1 MGDWLIEQNKA
12 GMRFCDLPPGAY
24 FGFADGSGCEG
35 AYYRL
40 TNWQYTTSRGVV
52 HTAEAA
58 ERDAEVVLLKLA
70 GVDGETLLLRRVGVR
85 GDG

>member
-52 HTAEAA
+52 HRAEAA
-58 ERDAEVVLLKLA
+58 ERDAEVVLFEPVRVEN
-70 GVDGETLLLRRVGVR
+70 GTLVLRRVGVR